1 MTFICQPFLFVE
13 GLRLSPGNLL
23 GNCIRDINS
32 NSVIQFLTL
41 DSDHQTNCMKSLEK
55 RIKKFNEGFLKDSL
69 ILKYERMAKDAF
81 SFFRGT
87 CHLFYEDISNTANLP
102 ASPLTWISGD
112 LHVEN
117 FGSYR
122 GDNRL
127 VYFDLNDF
135 EEAILAPAAWEIARI
150 ITSIDVA
157 FDSFKIDDE
166 KADKMV
172 EQFLYTYSATLQ
184 KGKALYI
191 EPQIASGVVKT
202 FLETVAKRPPEEL
215 LDERTT
221 GEAGNRRLLIDK
233 DHHTKLPDELKKE
246 LLDHI
251 QLWAAKKNQLSNYR
265 CVDVAFRIAGTGS
278 IGVNRYCF
286 LFRED
291 KTSHYKLI
299 DMKEARVSSLAKYA
313 GSEQPAWP
321 TEAKRIYFVQKFM
334 QNNNPELL
342 STTRFKESSYVIRE
356 LQPTSDKISF
366 KKIKEQHED
375 IKQVIDDMA
384 MLTASAQI
392 RISGRKGAAV
402 ADDLVAFGNKKG
414 WQKKLID
421 FSKPYSNKV
430 KEYYAEFLEAYNNKD
445 IL

>member
-1 MTFICQPFLFVE
+1 
-13 GLRLSPGNLL
+13 
-23 GNCIRDINS
+23 
-32 NSVIQFLTL
+32 
-41 DSDHQTNCMKSLEK
+41 MKSPEK

-69 ILKYERMAKDAF
+69 KLKYDRMAKDAF

-87 CHLFYEDISNTANLP
+87 CHLFYEDISKTKSLP
-102 ASPLTWISGD
+102 ASPLIWISGD

-117 FGSYR
+117 FGSYK

-135 EEAILAPAAWEIARI
+135 EEAIRAPAAWELARI

-157 FDSFKIDDE
+157 FDSFQIDDE

-191 EPQIASGVVKT
+191 EPQIANGVVKT
-202 FLETVAKRPPEEL
+202 FLETVGKRPQKEL
-215 LDERTT
+215 LNQRTT

-246 LLDHI
+246 LLDHVR
-251 QLWAAKKNQLSNYR
+251 QWAAKKNQLFNDR
-265 CVDVAFRIAGTGS
+265 CIDVAFRIAGTGS

-286 LFRED
+286 LFQDKD
-291 KTSHYKLI
+291 KTDQYKLI

-313 GSEQPAWP
+313 DNEQPAWP
-321 TEAKRIYFVQKFM
+321 TEAKRVYFVQKFM

-342 STTRFKESSYVIRE
+342 STTRFKKSSYVIRE
-356 LQPTSDKISF
+356 LQPSADKISF

-392 RISGRKGAAV
+392 RIAGRKGAAV
-402 ADDLVAFGNKKG
+402 ADDLIAFGNKKG

-421 FSKPYSNKV
+421 FSKMYSNKV
-430 KEYYAEFLEAYNNKD
+430 KEYYG
-445 IL
+445 

>member
-1 MTFICQPFLFVE
+1 M
-13 GLRLSPGNLL
+13 R
-23 GNCIRDINS
+23 
-32 NSVIQFLTL
+32 
-41 DSDHQTNCMKSLEK
+41 SLEK

-69 ILKYERMAKDAF
+69 KLKYERMAKNEF

-87 CHLFYEDISNTANLP
+87 CHLFYEDLNKIKNLP

-117 FGSYR
+117 FGSYK

-135 EEAILAPAAWEIARI
+135 EEAVLAPVTWELARI

-157 FDSFKIDDE
+157 FDSFKIADE
-166 KADKMV
+166 KADDMV
-172 EQFLYTYSATLQ
+172 QQFLFTYAATLK

-191 EPQIASGVVKT
+191 EPQIAYGVVKT
-202 FLETVAKRPPEEL
+202 FLETVAQRPQEEL
-215 LDERTT
+215 LNERTSGT
-221 GEAGNRRLLIDK
+221 NENRRLLTTGE
-233 DHHTKLPDELKKE
+233 HHTELPADLKKE
-246 LLDHI
+246 LLDLI
-251 QLWAAKKNQLSNYR
+251 QRWAAKKNQLSGYR

-278 IGVNRYCF
+278 VGVNRYCF
-286 LFRED
+286 LFQD
-291 KTSHYKLI
+291 MKNTSEYKLI
-299 DMKEARVSSLAKYA
+299 DMKEARPSSLVKYIQYN
-313 GSEQPAWP
+313 QPSWR

-342 STTRFKESSYVIRE
+342 STTRFKNSSYVIRE
-356 LQPTSDKISF
+356 LQPSSDKINF

-375 IKQVIDDMA
+375 IKRVIDDMA

-392 RISGRKGAAV
+392 RVSGRKGAAV
-402 ADDLVAFGNKKG
+402 ADDLIVFGNKKG

-421 FSKPYSNKV
+421 FSKSYSNTV
-430 KEYYAEFLEAYNNKD
+430 KEYYKEFLEAYNNKR
-445 IL
+445 L

>member
-1 MTFICQPFLFVE
+1 
-13 GLRLSPGNLL
+13 
-23 GNCIRDINS
+23 
-32 NSVIQFLTL
+32 
-41 DSDHQTNCMKSLEK
+41 MKSLDK

-69 ILKYERMAKDAF
+69 KLKYERMAKDAF

-87 CHLFYEDISNTANLP
+87 CHLFYEDLSKEKNFP
-102 ASPLTWISGD
+102 ASPPIWISGD

-117 FGSYR
+117 FGSFK
-122 GDNRL
+122 GNNRL

-135 EEAILAPAAWEIARI
+135 EEAILAPVSWEIARI

-157 FDSFKIDDE
+157 FDSFKIADERADD
-166 KADKMV
+166 MV
-172 EQFLYTYSATLQ
+172 EQFLYTYSLTLQ

-191 EPQIASGVVKT
+191 EPQIANGVVKT
-202 FLETVAKRPPEEL
+202 FLETVAKRPHDEL
-215 LDERTT
+215 LNERTSIQ
-221 GEAGNRRLLIDK
+221 GDNRCLLIDEE
-233 DHHTKLPDELKKE
+233 HHIELPEELKKE

-251 QLWAAKKNQLSNYR
+251 QQWAAKKNQLSNHR

-286 LFRED
+286 LFQD
-291 KTSHYKLI
+291 TDNTSQYKLI
-299 DMKEARVSSLAKYA
+299 DMKEARASSLAKYTNRK
-313 GSEQPAWP
+313 QPIWP
-321 TEAKRIYFVQKFM
+321 TEAKRIFFVQKFM

-342 STTRFKESSYVIRE
+342 STTRFNKSSYLIRE
-356 LQPTSDKISF
+356 LQPSADKISF

-402 ADDLVAFGNKKG
+402 ADELIAFGNKKG

-421 FSKPYSNKV
+421 FSKSYSKKV
-430 KEYYAEFLEAYNNKD
+430 NDYYQEYLQKYNDKKHS
-445 IL
+445 